1 MATGGLNVFRENA
14 VYIAGG
20 KESVWGTGVPATW
33 GWYWLD
39 GSDANPE
46 AKLQSE
52 REGDTSPFK
61 ALTWKQGQYEVI
73 KIVEYVHPILAGYAL
88 QALCGTSSDT
98 YTAPTVNT
106 TLSAA
111 ILAGATQCQV
121 AANLGATGTAVCIF
135 EPGYTSTTWEIATL
149 DLTTKAG
156 TGPYTYTLANA
167 ATFQKGHSNAGI
179 VQSASTHAFT
189 RKGAYDP
196 YSIEIGWNTDG
207 GTLQKAV
214 RYIDCVCA
222 DLKITSEK
230 GKKLKFEHTW
240 YATGFSN
247 LGTFTL
253 PPYETNRPMTHYDA
267 NGKWQLNNA
276 ATLNA
281 LTIDKF
287 DVTFKNSTTPD
298 DCQSEGLNPVYFL
311 PGNCDISGSYEVLFN
326 DWGQYELTYAG
337 ARTFTSGAG
346 DSAIVGQEALLALW
360 QPDLLNSLQVSLPN
374 VFYSAAKLTPR
385 LDAKPLPQPVTFEA
399 INNRPAGVT
408 NAFTVTLANSQAN
421 SY

>member
-14 VYIAGG
+14 VYVAGG
-20 KESVWGTGVPATW
+20 KESAWGAGVPATW

-46 AKLQSE
+46 TKLSSE

-61 ALTWKQGQYEVI
+61 ALVWKTEQHEVI

-88 QALCGTSSDT
+88 QALCGTGSDT

-106 TLSAA
+106 TLAA
-111 ILAGATQCQV
+111 PIVAGATSCQV
-121 AANLGATGTAVCIF
+121 AANLGNVGTQVCIF
-135 EPGYTSTTWEIATL
+135 EPGYTSATWEIATL
-149 DLTTKAG
+149 DLTTKTG
-156 TGPYTYTLANA
+156 TGPYTYTLAA
-167 ATFQKGHSNAGI
+167 SATFQKGHSNAGV
-179 VQSASTHAFT
+179 VQSASNHVFT

-207 GTLQKAV
+207 GTLQKAI
-214 RYIDCVCA
+214 RYIDCTCV

-240 YATGFSN
+240 YATAFQE
-247 LGTFTL
+247 LGTFTV
-253 PPYETNRPMTHYDA
+253 PPYETNKPMTHYDA
-267 NGKWQLNNA
+267 NGLWQLNAA

-287 DVTFKNSTTPD
+287 EVDFKNSTAAE
-298 DCQSEGLNPVYFL
+298 DCQSEGLQPVYFI
-311 PGNCDISGSYEVLFN
+311 PGNCDITGSYEVLFN
-326 DWGQYELTYAG
+326 DWSQYNLAYAG
-337 ARTFTSGAG
+337 GRTVATGKG
-346 DSAIVGQEALLALW
+346 DSVIVGTEAILALW

-408 NAFTVTLANSQAN
+408 NPFTVTLANSQA
-421 SY
+421 SQY

>member
-1 MATGGLNVFRENA
+1 MATGGLNVFAERA

-20 KESVWGTGVPATW
+20 KESAWGTGVPATW

-46 AKLQSE
+46 PKLKSE

-61 ALTWKQGQYEVI
+61 ALVWKQGQYEVI
-73 KIVEYVHPILAGYAL
+73 KIVEYAHPILAGYAL
-88 QALCGTSSDT
+88 QALCGTGSDSL
-98 YTAPTVNT
+98 TAPTVNT
-106 TLSAA
+106 TLAA
-111 ILAGATQCQV
+111 AVLAGATSCQV
-121 AANLGATGTAVCIF
+121 AANLGTVGTQVVIV
-135 EPGYTSTTWEIATL
+135 EPGYTSATWEIVTL

-156 TGPYTYTLANA
+156 VGPFTYTLAA
-167 ATFQKGHSNAGI
+167 AGTFQRAHSNAGV

-207 GTLQKAV
+207 GTLQKAI
-214 RYIDCVCA
+214 RYIDAVCVE
-222 DLKITSEK
+222 LKISSQRGEK
-230 GKKLKFEHTW
+230 VKFEHTW
-240 YATGFSN
+240 YATSFSE

-267 NGKWQLNNA
+267 NGKWQLNNL

-281 LTIDKF
+281 LTIDKY
-287 DVTFKNSTTPD
+287 DVTFKNSTGPD
-298 DCQSEGLNPVYFL
+298 DCQSEGLTPVYFL

-326 DWGQYELTYAG
+326 DWGQYNLAYAG
-337 ARTFTSGAG
+337 ARSVPTGGG
-346 DSAIVGQEALLALW
+346 DSALVGQEALLALW
-360 QPDLLNSLQVSLPN
+360 QPDLLNSLQISLPN
-374 VFYSAAKLTPR
+374 IYYSAAKLTPR

-399 INNRPAGVT
+399 INNRPNGVT
-408 NAFTVTLANSQAN
+408 NAFTATLANSQIT